1 MRDGR
6 REPDRFGFGNEIS
19 DGEDETALADNDAI
33 EVLGGTTSL
42 LLLAVFAMVNVAV
55 LVLRRDSPST
65 MRAVQRPGEETGN
78 RSSRQPR
85 RHYKT
90 RTPLPV
96 IGCVASLYLVTPLSG
111 RPGQQYLLAAIL
123 IGSGV
128 VLSLAT
134 QLFNHRRAHRVLA
147 IDDIAPIGATSS

>member
-1 MRDGR
+1 M
-6 REPDRFGFGNEIS
+6 
-19 DGEDETALADNDAI
+19 
-33 EVLGGTTSL
+33 
-42 LLLAVFAMVNVAV
+42 
-55 LVLRRDSPST
+55 
-65 MRAVQRPGEETGN
+65 
-78 RSSRQPR
+78 
-85 RHYKT
+85 
-90 RTPLPV
+90 
-96 IGCVASLYLVTPLSG
+96 ASLYLVTPLSG